1 MSEESNNSNSNS
13 NSDSNSDSFVNQITL
28 QYLMN
33 KNQYNNY
40 IEKKTAKSISKREI
54 KFYSQR
60 FIKLTKKLL
69 FKRKSVEDM
78 PCDVKI
84 AFNNYLKTCLQ
95 HFKMVDH
102 TDLVQAEY
110 DKESEQ
116 ECEEQEC
123 EEQECEE
130 QECEEQECE
139 VENNDQENNEVEV
152 EVEENNEVEV
162 EEIEELNDEKFM
174 HSLKVKMENAY
185 LDKFVKTTDTNSDT
199 MFIPQQ
205 KNISTEKINKLKK
218 KKI

>member
-1 MSEESNNSNSNS
+1 MSEESNNSNS

-40 IEKKTAKSISKREI
+40 IEKKTAESISKREI

-60 FIKLTKKLL
+60 FMKLTKKLL

-123 EEQECEE
+123 EEQECE
-130 QECEEQECE
+130 

-162 EEIEELNDEKFM
+162 EDIKELNDEKFM

>member
-1 MSEESNNSNSNS
+1 MSEESNNSIS

-40 IEKKTAKSISKREI
+40 LEKKTAESISKREI

-60 FIKLTKKLL
+60 FMKLTKKLL

-102 TDLVQAEY
+102 TDLIQAEY
-110 DKESEQ
+110 DKES
-116 ECEEQEC
+116 EQEC

-152 EVEENNEVEV
+152 EVEENDEVEV

-185 LDKFVKTTDTNSDT
+185 LDKFVKTTETNADT

-205 KNISTEKINKLKK
+205 KILVQKK
-218 KKI
+218 